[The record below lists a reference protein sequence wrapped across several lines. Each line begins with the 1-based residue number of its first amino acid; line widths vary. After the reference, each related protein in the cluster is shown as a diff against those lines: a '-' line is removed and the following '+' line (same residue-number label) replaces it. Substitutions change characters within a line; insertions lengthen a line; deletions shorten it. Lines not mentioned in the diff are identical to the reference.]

1 MNNHENHLPDYREI
15 IKYEGKIME
24 LLNHNIHKYKYVG
37 EEGKEYE
44 VIQSV
49 FNEIN
54 HLSQLSNKHIRW
66 YAIIINLGMSF
77 QNQRMAAKREA
88 GVRGFPLPEFPGD
101 FRHSLLDTTG
111 TDGSKIMTQVE
122 KGKAKGPHPMLMVPA
137 YIGLIDL
144 YVNEIAR
151 LGMLVCTKEEINP
164 AYIKYKLERI
174 DSLLAELLE
183 EMDSQKQEETREEV
197 FVLTIKNA
205 ADNAIKLGKPFLN
218 HREKSFAGVNREV
231 YQLLIIQRIQR
242 IDEKRLAK
250 YNNMEAFWNG
260 FIP

>member
-15 IKYEGKIME
+15 IKYEGKIVE
-24 LLNHNIHKYKYVG
+24 LLNHNVHKYKYVG

-54 HLSQLSNKHIRW
+54 HLPGLSNKHIRW
-66 YAIIINLGMSF
+66 YAIIINLRMSF
-77 QNQRMAAKREA
+77 QNRYMAAKGKE
-88 GVRGFPLPEFPGD
+88 GFPGFPFSEFPGD
-101 FRHSLLDTTG
+101 IHHLLLDSTG
-111 TDGSKIMTQVE
+111 TDGSKIITRVE
-122 KGKAKGPHPMLMVPA
+122 KGKANDPLVILPSYL
-137 YIGLIDL
+137 GLIDL

-151 LGMLVCTKEEINP
+151 LGMLVCTKEEINIG
-164 AYIKYKLERI
+164 YLEYKLEKI

-197 FVLTIKNA
+197 FILTIKNA
-205 ADNAIKLGKPFLN
+205 ANNAIKLGKPLLN
-218 HREKSFAGVNREV
+218 HGGKNFAGVNWDL
-231 YQLLIIQRIQR
+231 YQRLIINRIQR
-242 IDEKRLAK
+242 IDEKRLAA

>member
-1 MNNHENHLPDYREI
+1 MTHNNNQRPDYREI
-15 IKYEGKIME
+15 INYEGKIRE
-24 LLNHNIHKYKYVG
+24 LLNHNVHKYKYVG

-66 YAIIINLGMSF
+66 YAIIINLQMSF
-77 QNQRMAAKREA
+77 QNHRMAAKSRQWFLD
-88 GVRGFPLPEFPGD
+88 FPLLEFPGD
-101 FRHSLLDTTG
+101 FRHSLLDSAG
-111 TDGSKIMTQVE
+111 ADGSNMMIQVE
-122 KGKAKGPHPMLMVPA
+122 KGKSKDQLIIVPS
-137 YIGLIDL
+137 YMGLIDS
-144 YVNEIAR
+144 YVHEIVC
-151 LGMLVCTKEEINP
+151 LGMLVCTKEDINP
-164 AYIKYKLERI
+164 GYHEYKLAKI

-183 EMDSQKQEETREEV
+183 EMDTQQQEEIREEV
-197 FVLTIKNA
+197 FILTIKNA
-205 ADNAIKLGKPFLN
+205 VDNAIKLGEPLLSR
-218 HREKSFAGVNREV
+218 REKSIGGVNWEV
-231 YQLLIIQRIQR
+231 YQRLISKRIQR

>member
-1 MNNHENHLPDYREI
+1 MNKHNKHFPDYQEI

-24 LLNHNIHKYKYVG
+24 LFKHNVHKYRYIG

-54 HLSQLSNKHIRW
+54 HLPGLSNKHIRW

-77 QNQRMAAKREA
+77 QNRRMAAKSGEDS
-88 GVRGFPLPEFPGD
+88 P
-101 FRHSLLDTTG
+101 
-111 TDGSKIMTQVE
+111 
-122 KGKAKGPHPMLMVPA
+122 
-137 YIGLIDL
+137 GLIDS

-164 AYIKYKLERI
+164 GYLEYKLERI
-174 DSLLAELLE
+174 DSLLAELLGE
-183 EMDSQKQEETREEV
+183 IDAQKQEETREEV
-197 FVLTIKNA
+197 FFLTIKNA
-205 ADNAIKLGKPFLN
+205 ADNALKLGKPLLK
-218 HREKSFAGVNREV
+218 HRKIILAAVNTGV
-231 YQLLIIQRIQR
+231 YQQLIVKRIQR